1 MNCRNFTIISAI
13 MITSSFI
20 SASAFAEQTIRC
32 ESHDHAYKFCPVET
46 HGYVRLD
53 RQLSKRTECRQ
64 GRNWDFDRRGIWV
77 DDSCK
82 GVFVVEDRHHSS
94 GHEDHHGKEAVAA
107 VAALALIAAAA
118 SASNNKSNH
127 NQDKNN
133 HYQDKNYGHG
143 GHSSYIP
150 KWMVGD
156 FSGYNLQYGTQVE
169 MRISSDGR
177 MRAHINGVN
186 LTGYVNDQRAYI
198 GDSEFYIDR
207 AGDGFNTTQVGT
219 ESNKVHYSRK

>member
-13 MITSSFI
+13 IITSSFI

-107 VAALALIAAAA
+107 VAALALIAAVA
-118 SASNNKSNH
+118 SASN
-127 NQDKNN
+127 DKND
-133 HYQDKNYGHG
+133 HYQDKNYSHG

-150 KWMVGD
+150 NWMVGD

-169 MRISSDGR
+169 MHISSDGR

-198 GDSEFYIDR
+198 GDSEVYIDR
-207 AGDGFNTTQVGT
+207 AFNTTQVGNK
-219 ESNKVHYSRK
+219 SNRVHYSRK